1 MIDGI
6 PHFSMQSEERVHDV
20 LLGNLDYQIN
30 FNDSRSSFIA
40 YLAAQQTNRTHYT
53 GIRPEIGSAADVI
66 HFTNPPYGTSLSI
79 TKQLGLQL
87 NYQYNSFIGPN
98 LLTIG
103 SEVISDLVNDEIF
116 I

>member
-1 MIDGI
+1 
-6 PHFSMQSEERVHDV
+6 MQSEERVHDV

-66 HFTNPPYGTSLSI
+66 HLEQPPYGTSLNT
-79 TKQLGLQL
+79 TKQAGFQI
-87 NYQYNSFIGPN
+87 NHTINSFK
-98 LLTIG
+98 LYKK
-103 SEVISDLVNDEIF
+103 
-116 I
+116 